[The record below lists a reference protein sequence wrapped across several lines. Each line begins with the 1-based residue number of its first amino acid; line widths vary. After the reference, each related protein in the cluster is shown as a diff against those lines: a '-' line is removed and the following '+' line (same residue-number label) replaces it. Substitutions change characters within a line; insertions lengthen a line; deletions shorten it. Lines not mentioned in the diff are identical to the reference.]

1 MKISSLRAETGLFN
15 LVEFDDEAKF
25 IDALG
30 LDLRDQNS
38 REMVDEILQSL
49 FTVYSA
55 KEDNVFSGMSGFIL
69 DPIFS
74 LNAFLSQN
82 EKQIG
87 LGLSLDEPQAER
99 DPLALPKLINDWGV
113 EQIRNNYAVAYLT
126 MYYHPDEDAALKKK
140 QFLAEIYDYCHYEGI
155 ELVLKLVIYT
165 PGDRR
170 FEWDSFRKDQLQA
183 LEELRN
189 LAHMFVLQYPN
200 DPLACATLTTQ
211 LDVPWLVSDSNL
223 EYEVFKEHLRDSLEN
238 GASGFMVGES
248 LFKEIEGMRKKDHS
262 PDLDAILK
270 FIKTRVRDRAIE
282 LVRISSEFSQL
293 LKET

>member
-1 MKISSLRAETGLFN
+1 MKISSLRAETGLYN

-30 LDLRDQNS
+30 LDLRDQNG
-38 REMVDEILQSL
+38 REIVDDILKAL
-49 FTVYSA
+49 FSVYLA
-55 KEDNVFSGMSGFIL
+55 KEDEIFSGMSGFIL

-74 LNAFLSQN
+74 LKAFSSQSEN
-82 EKQIG
+82 QIS
-87 LGLSLDEPQAER
+87 LGLSLDEPMAER

-126 MYYHPDEDAALKKK
+126 LYYHPNEDAALKKK

-155 ELVLKLVIYT
+155 ELIVKLVIYT
-165 PGDRR
+165 PGDQH
-170 FEWDSFRKDQLQA
+170 FEWESFRKDQLQA

-189 LAHMFVLQYPN
+189 LAHLFVLQYPN

-223 EYEVFKEHLRDSLEN
+223 DYEVFKEHLRDSLEN

-248 LFKEIEGMRKKDHS
+248 LFKEIESMRKKDHS
-262 PDLDAILK
+262 PDIEAIIK

-293 LKET
+293 LKED

>member
-25 IDALG
+25 IEALG
-30 LDLRDQNS
+30 LDLRDKNS
-38 REMVDEILQSL
+38 REIVDDILKSL
-49 FTVYSA
+49 FSVYSA
-55 KEDNVFSGMSGFIL
+55 NEDDVFAGMSGFIL
-69 DPIFS
+69 DPLFS
-74 LNAFLSQN
+74 LNAFLDQSH
-82 EKQIG
+82 KQIS
-87 LGLSLDEPQAER
+87 LGLSLDEPQAEH

-113 EQIRNNYAVAYLT
+113 EQVRNNYATAYLT
-126 MYYHPDEDAALKKK
+126 MYYHPGEGAALKKK

-155 ELVLKLVIYT
+155 ELILKLIIYT
-165 PGDRR
+165 PGDQR
-170 FEWDSFRKDQLQA
+170 FDWDSFRKDQLQA

-248 LFKEIEGMRKKDHS
+248 LFKEIESMRKKDHS
-262 PDLDAILK
+262 PDVEAIIK

-293 LKET
+293 LKES

>member
-1 MKISSLRAETGLFN
+1 MKISSLRAETGLYN

-30 LDLRDQNS
+30 LDLRDQS
-38 REMVDEILQSL
+38 GREIVDDILKAL
-49 FTVYSA
+49 FSVYLA
-55 KEDNVFSGMSGFIL
+55 KEDEIFFGMSGFIL

-74 LNAFLSQN
+74 LKAFSSQSEN
-82 EKQIG
+82 QIS
-87 LGLSLDEPQAER
+87 LGLSLDEPMSER

-126 MYYHPDEDAALKKK
+126 MYYHPNEDAALKKK

-155 ELVLKLVIYT
+155 ELIVKLVIYT
-165 PGDRR
+165 PGDQR
-170 FEWDSFRKDQLQA
+170 FEWENFRKDQLQA

-189 LAHMFVLQYPN
+189 LAHLFVLQYPN

-223 EYEVFKEHLRDSLEN
+223 DYELFKEHLRDSLEN
-238 GASGFMVGES
+238 GASGFMIGES

-262 PDLDAILK
+262 PDTEAILK

-293 LKET
+293 LKED